1 MWYYISLKTRLLGLR
16 VVEVASLVIGLL
28 VDSLCWQIEEKINID
43 TLELLKQA
51 FQEADEDGSGELD
64 LDEFKILLKSKL
76 NLAGTKVGYV
86 CH

>member
-1 MWYYISLKTRLLGLR
+1 MP
-16 VVEVASLVIGLL
+16 
-28 VDSLCWQIEEKINID
+28 QIEEKINID

-76 NLAGTKVGYV
+76 NLSGTKVRVVSPVLSSKCYKLLDKEV
-86 CH
+86 